1 MKARK
6 IGDTVSPAGNRESEK
21 LYVELLKRK
30 PESAYVNLW
39 MGMAQW
45 QKLILGLSK
54 DPENT
59 QAEARQFAEKVLAT
73 NNPAASANAH
83 ILLGMMDSQKG
94 DHEAALA
101 HVDRALESR
110 LPGQI
115 FHMAGALNVWGG
127 RPDIGVNILKETMRA
142 GPHYP
147 HWVPLELSTGLMLLE
162 RYDEAKAINH
172 GILASETD
180 YAGAH
185 AGALGLLAIIAMY
198 EDDPASARQF
208 VDRLLEIE
216 PRYNLRLMR
225 FQIGSRKMGVESAI
239 EALREAGVPEN
250 PPGK

>member
-1 MKARK
+1 
-6 IGDTVSPAGNRESEK
+6 
-21 LYVELLKRK
+21 
-30 PESAYVNLW
+30 
-39 MGMAQW
+39 
-45 QKLILGLSK
+45 
-54 DPENT
+54 
-59 QAEARQFAEKVLAT
+59 
-73 NNPAASANAH
+73 
-83 ILLGMMDSQKG
+83 
-94 DHEAALA
+94 
-101 HVDRALESR
+101 
-110 LPGQI
+110 
-115 FHMAGALNVWGG
+115 MAGALNVWGG

-185 AGALGLLAIIAMY
+185 TGALGLLAVIAMY

-216 PRYNLRLMR
+216 PNYNLKLVR

-239 EALREAGVPEN
+239 EALREAGVPEGPLN
-250 PPGK
+250 NER